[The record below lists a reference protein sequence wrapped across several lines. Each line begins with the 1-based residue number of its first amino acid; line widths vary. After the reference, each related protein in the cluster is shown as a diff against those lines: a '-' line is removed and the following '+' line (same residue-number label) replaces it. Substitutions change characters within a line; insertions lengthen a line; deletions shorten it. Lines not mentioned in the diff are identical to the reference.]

1 MLLVDLAASKAMG
14 SAAVL
19 LFLTLLLLA
28 AAKRISTSIV
38 AFALQS
44 AILGA
49 QVLAVARVHGS
60 AESYFVG
67 ALVILIKV
75 LVIPYALFRL
85 VDKLH
90 APRDVK
96 LSLSPVYSVFITTG
110 LIFLSFTAVHTYVQ
124 ELRVAEDVL
133 AAAVALILSGAF
145 LMVSHGKALMQI
157 IALLVLENGIFLAA
171 LITTFGMPMI
181 IEIGVFFDLLMGVLL
196 MGIFTFRIR
205 DTFADLDVSKLRRL
219 RG

>member
-1 MLLVDLAASKAMG
+1 MVLVDLAASKAMG

-19 LFLTLLLLA
+19 LFLTVLMLA
-28 AAKRISTSIV
+28 AAKRMSTSIV

-44 AILGA
+44 AVLAA
-49 QVLAVARVHGS
+49 QVLAVARIHRS
-60 AESYFVG
+60 TESYVIG
-67 ALVILIKV
+67 GLVVLIKV
-75 LVIPYALFRL
+75 LGIPYALFRL
-85 VDKLH
+85 VDKLQ

-96 LSLSPVYSVFITTG
+96 LSLSPVYSVFITAG

-124 ELRVAEDVL
+124 ELRVSEDVL

-181 IEIGVFFDLLMGVLL
+181 IEIGVFFDLIMGVLL
-196 MGIFTFRIR
+196 MGVFAFRIR
-205 DTFADLDVSKLRRL
+205 DTFEHLDVSKLRRL

>member
-14 SAAVL
+14 SAAAL
-19 LFLTLLLLA
+19 LFLTVLLLA

-60 AESYFVG
+60 AESYFIG

-90 APRDVK
+90 ASRDVK

>member
-60 AESYFVG
+60 AESYFIG

-85 VDKLH
+85 VEKLH

-133 AAAVALILSGAF
+133 AAAVALILSGSF

>member
-1 MLLVDLAASKAMG
+1 MLLADLAASKAMG

-19 LFLTLLLLA
+19 LFLTVLLLA

-60 AESYFVG
+60 AESYFIG

>member
-60 AESYFVG
+60 AESYFIG

-85 VDKLH
+85 VEKLH

-110 LIFLSFTAVHTYVQ
+110 VIFLSFTAVHTYVQ

-133 AAAVALILSGAF
+133 AAAVALILSGSF

>member
-60 AESYFVG
+60 AESYFIG

-85 VDKLH
+85 VEKLH

>member
-60 AESYFVG
+60 AESYFIG

-85 VDKLH
+85 VEKLH

-110 LIFLSFTAVHTYVQ
+110 LIFLSFTAVHTYIQ

>member
-1 MLLVDLAASKAMG
+1 MVLVDLAASKALG

-19 LFLTLLLLA
+19 LFLTVLMLA
-28 AAKRISTSIV
+28 AAKRMSTSIV

-44 AILGA
+44 AVLAA
-49 QVLAVARVHGS
+49 QVLAVARIHGS
-60 AESYFVG
+60 TESYVIG

-75 LVIPYALFRL
+75 LGIPYALFRL
-85 VDKLH
+85 VDKLQ
-90 APRDVK
+90 APHDVK
-96 LSLSPVYSVFITTG
+96 LSLSPVYSVFITAG

-124 ELRVAEDVL
+124 ELRVSEDVL

-181 IEIGVFFDLLMGVLL
+181 IEIGVFFDLVMGVLL
-196 MGIFTFRIR
+196 MGIFAFRIR
-205 DTFADLDVSKLRRL
+205 DTFEHLDVSKLRRL

>member
-60 AESYFVG
+60 AESYFIG

-75 LVIPYALFRL
+75 MVIPYALFRL
-85 VDKLH
+85 VEKLH

-133 AAAVALILSGAF
+133 AAAVALILSGSF

>member
-44 AILGA
+44 TILGA
-49 QVLAVARVHGS
+49 QVLAVARMHGS
-60 AESYFVG
+60 AESYFIG

>member
-60 AESYFVG
+60 AESYFIG